1 MDADLPGY
9 SSLEA
14 PRPFFAPFS
23 PNVSEARLPI
33 HRPANLARSG
43 FHALTGVFA
52 LALIQVTSHR
62 VLCAIA
68 ISAAIG
74 CWFLEATRQRV
85 PWINRLCMWVLG
97 RFAHPHEKHHVN
109 SSTWYS
115 TALALMAL
123 FFPTHANSVGV
134 IVLGFG

>member
-97 RFAHPHEKHHVN
+97 RFAHPHEIAGAFAYLGSDEAAYVTG
-109 SSTWYS
+109 SIFSIDGAI
-115 TALALMAL
+115 TA
-123 FFPTHANSVGV
+123 
-134 IVLGFG
+134 